1 MKMMTLMTK
10 FINIDVMICN
20 DLDIGVSYCNFYPH
34 SMSNLMCC
42 CLLNVFNVGFFI
54 YSDL

>member
-1 MKMMTLMTK
+1 MKMMILMTK
-10 FINIDVMICN
+10 FINVEVIFCN
-20 DLDIGVSYCNFYPH
+20 DFGIGVSCCKFYPC